1 MLRLFVLVNVG
12 LILGIMMLIN
22 VHMCSLM
29 LCDFF
34 LLYGIGDFLILLLF
48 WIFYYK
54 FRDGNSVMI
63 LLAVIFSAID

>member
-34 LLYGIGDFLILLLF
+34 LRYGIGDFLIFLLF